1 MNLDILHVIGG
12 GCRNKLLNQ
21 LTANAVGVPVVAGPV
36 EGTALGNIMIQAQA
50 DGAVKNLAEIRAT
63 IAKAIET
70 ERFEPKDADIWA
82 EAYAKYLKNK
92 KQ

>member
-1 MNLDILHVIGG
+1 
-12 GCRNKLLNQ
+12 
-21 LTANAVGVPVVAGPV
+21 
-36 EGTALGNIMIQAQA
+36 MIQAQA

-82 EAYAKYLKNK
+82 EAYTKYLKNK